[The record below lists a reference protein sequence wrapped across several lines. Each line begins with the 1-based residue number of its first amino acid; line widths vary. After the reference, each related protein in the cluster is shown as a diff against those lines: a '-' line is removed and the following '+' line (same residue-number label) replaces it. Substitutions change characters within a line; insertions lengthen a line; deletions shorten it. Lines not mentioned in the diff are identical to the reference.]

1 MERVEILKALAH
13 PTRLYIMETLSGV
26 GMEKCVCELVEEL
39 PFAQSTISKHLTILR
54 RAGLV
59 QTRKEGLKVFYQ
71 LAHPELKVFLGDL
84 LQLEEKLQEARTGW
98 R

>member
-13 PTRLYIMETLSGV
+13 TTRLYIMETLSG
-26 GMEKCVCELVEEL
+26 GGTEKCVCELVEEL

-59 QTRKEGLKVFYQ
+59 QTHKEGLKVFYR
-71 LAHPELKVFLGDL
+71 LAHPELKGFLGDL
-84 LQLEEKLQEARTGW
+84 LQLEEKLQQTRTGW